1 MTINELIQTLLEFKL
16 AHGGE
21 LPVYV
26 NNEPYT
32 LEAECSGA
40 KVLRGET
47 LDANEDG
54 WEFAPKPA
62 RLYLKT

>member
-1 MTINELIQTLLEFKL
+1 MTINELIQTLEEVKGD
-16 AHGGE
+16 HGGE
-21 LPVYV
+21 LPVFI

-40 KVLRGET
+40 KVLRGEP

-54 WEFAPKPA
+54 WEFAPKPP